1 MNPMFDFSAKEISMI
16 QMSLYAIAQTT
27 KHTIEEGVEAP
38 EGFVETLESVINKLN
53 EVVELRIENDNQF
66 ESIVTSLTDV
76 EQSLN
81 ALVKNPDIEIDEYN

>member
-1 MNPMFDFSAKEISMI
+1 MFDFSAKEISMI

-27 KHTIEEGVEAP
+27 KHTIEEGHEAP

-66 ESIVTSLTDV
+66 ESIVESLTDV
-76 EQSLN
+76 EKSLQQI
-81 ALVKNPDIEIDEYN
+81 VVNPDTPINEYN

>member
-16 QMSLYAIAQTT
+16 QMSLFAIAQTT

-53 EVVELRIENDNQF
+53 EVVEARIKNDEQF
-66 ESIVTSLTDV
+66 ESIVDSLTDV

-81 ALVKNPDIEIDEYN
+81 AIVNNPDVEIDEYH

>member
-1 MNPMFDFSAKEISMI
+1 MNPLFDFSAKEISMI

>member
-27 KHTIEEGVEAP
+27 KHTIEEGHEAP

-53 EVVELRIENDNQF
+53 LVIEARIENDNQF
-66 ESIVTSLTDV
+66 ESITQSLTDV
-76 EQSLN
+76 EQSLQQIVN
-81 ALVKNPDIEIDEYN
+81 NPDTPINEYN